1 MAEEGK
7 IYVCAL
13 CGQEIRVVK
22 SGGGTLVCCDEPMNL
37 KED

>member
-7 IYVCAL
+7 TYVCEL
-13 CGQEIRVVK
+13 CGQEVK
-22 SGGGTLVCCDEPMNL
+22 VTKAGVGTLVCCNQPMTK